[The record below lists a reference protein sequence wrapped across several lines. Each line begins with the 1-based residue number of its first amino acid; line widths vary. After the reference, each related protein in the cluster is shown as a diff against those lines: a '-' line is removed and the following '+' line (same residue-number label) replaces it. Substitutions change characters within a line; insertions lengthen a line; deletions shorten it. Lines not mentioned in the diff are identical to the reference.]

1 VIVLTGAA
9 TMRPTH
15 ARGSWAAAQLLTKP
29 VERDLLI
36 RAIDGELGSREK
48 PRPQKIKS

>member
-1 VIVLTGAA
+1 LFSPGAA
-9 TMRPTH
+9 TNETY
-15 ARGSWAAAQLLTKP
+15 ARAAGAWGAAQLLTKSR

-48 PRPQKIKS
+48 PRPQKN